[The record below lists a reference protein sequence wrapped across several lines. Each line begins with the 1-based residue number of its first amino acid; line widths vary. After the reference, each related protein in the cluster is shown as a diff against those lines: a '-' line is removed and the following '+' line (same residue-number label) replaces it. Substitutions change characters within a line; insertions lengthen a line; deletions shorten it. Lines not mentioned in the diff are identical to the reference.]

1 MRRYNMKD
9 NSILIKGVGY
19 YLPEKRLTND
29 DLSKIVDTSD
39 EWIRTRTGISE
50 RHIASNDE
58 ATSDLAYQAAL
69 NALENAQCEPESIDA
84 LIVATVTPDML
95 FPSTAAL
102 VQAKLGL
109 RNVLSFDINA
119 ACSGFL
125 YALEVGRNLLNC
137 PHYKR
142 ILVVGSEKIS
152 SIVNWEDRGTCV
164 LFGDGAGAFILE
176 RSEEPNVGI
185 LDQTLGADGA
195 HAEVLCLPAGGSRL
209 PASID
214 TVQRHLH
221 TISMNGKE
229 LFKMAVRLMAK
240 SVEDLLERNNLTHAD
255 IAWLVPHQANLRII
269 QSLAQTLEVPMERI
283 FCNLDKTGNT
293 SAASIPIAFAQADE
307 QKYFKK
313 GDYIVLVAFGG
324 GLTWGASLIKYA

>member
-1 MRRYNMKD
+1 MKGD
-9 NSILIKGVGY
+9 SILIKGVGY
-19 YLPEKRLTND
+19 YLPEKRLTNE
-29 DLSKIVDTSD
+29 DLSKMVDTSD

-50 RHIASNDE
+50 RHIAANDE
-58 ATSDLAYQAAL
+58 ATSDLAYKAAQ
-69 NALENAQCEPESIDA
+69 NALKNAQCEPDSIDA

-102 VQAKLGL
+102 LQAKLGL
-109 RNVLSFDINA
+109 RTVLCFDLNA

-125 YALEVGRNLLNC
+125 YALEVGRNLLRCN
-137 PHYKR
+137 HYKR
-142 ILVVGSEKIS
+142 VLVVGAEKLS
-152 SIVNWEDRGTCV
+152 SIVNWDDRGTCV
-164 LFGDGAGAFILE
+164 LFGDGAGAFVLE
-176 RSEEPNVGI
+176 RIDEQEVGI
-185 LDQTLGADGA
+185 LDQILGADGT

-214 TVQRHLH
+214 TVQSHLH
-221 TISMNGKE
+221 SISMNGKE

-240 SVEDLLERNNLTHAD
+240 AVDDLLERNHLTHAD

-269 QSLAQTLEVPMERI
+269 QSFAQTLEVPMERI

-293 SAASIPIAFAQADE
+293 SAASIPIAFAQANE
-307 QKYFKK
+307 QNYFKK

-324 GLTWGASLIKYA
+324 GLTWGASLIKYV

>member
-1 MRRYNMKD
+1 MKGD
-9 NSILIKGVGY
+9 SILIKGVGY
-19 YLPEKRLTND
+19 YLPEKRLTNE
-29 DLSKIVDTSD
+29 DLSKMVDTSD

-50 RHIASNDE
+50 RHIAANDE
-58 ATSDLAYQAAL
+58 ATSDLAYKAAQ
-69 NALENAQCEPESIDA
+69 NALKNAQCEPNSIDA

-102 VQAKLGL
+102 LQAKLGL
-109 RNVLSFDINA
+109 RTVLCFDLNA

-125 YALEVGRNLLNC
+125 YALEVGRNLLRCN
-137 PHYKR
+137 HYKR
-142 ILVVGSEKIS
+142 VLVVGAEKLS
-152 SIVNWEDRGTCV
+152 SIVNWDDRGTCV
-164 LFGDGAGAFILE
+164 LFGDGAGAFVLE
-176 RSEEPNVGI
+176 RTDEQEVGI
-185 LDQTLGADGA
+185 LDQILGADGT

-214 TVQRHLH
+214 TVQSHLH
-221 TISMNGKE
+221 SISMNGKE

-240 SVEDLLERNNLTHAD
+240 AVEDLLERNHLTHSD

-293 SAASIPIAFAQADE
+293 SAASIPIAFAQANE
-307 QKYFKK
+307 QNSFKK

-324 GLTWGASLIKYA
+324 GLTWGASLIKYV

>member
-1 MRRYNMKD
+1 MKD

-50 RHIASNDE
+50 RHIAAKEE
-58 ATSDLAYQAAL
+58 ATSDLAYQAAQS
-69 NALENAQCEPESIDA
+69 ALKHAQCTAESIDA

-125 YALEVGRNLLNC
+125 YALEIGRNFLKC
-137 PHYKR
+137 QHYKR
-142 ILVVGSEKIS
+142 ILVIGAEKLS
-152 SIVNWEDRGTCV
+152 SIVNWDDRGTCV
-164 LFGDGAGAFILE
+164 LFGDGAGAFVLE
-176 RSEEPNVGI
+176 RVEEPNLGI
-185 LDQTLGADGA
+185 LDQILGADGL

-214 TVQRHLH
+214 TVQAHLH

-229 LFKMAVRLMAK
+229 LFKMAIRLMAK
-240 SVEDLLERNNLTHAD
+240 SVEDLLERNHLTHAD

-269 QSLAQTLEVPMERI
+269 QSLAQALEVPMERI
-283 FCNLDKTGNT
+283 FCNLHKTGNT
-293 SAASIPIAFAQADE
+293 SAASIPIAFAQANE
-307 QKYFKK
+307 QHCFKK

-324 GLTWGASLIKYA
+324 GLTWGASLIKYAS